1 MSDAAR
7 LQRNLA
13 AAALDLFDRH
23 VAEMQDAFAGADFDA
38 GYYTKHRARFAETL
52 ALIPPGH
59 AQSRAL
65 EIGATAFLQ
74 IALHAVFGHGEVM
87 GTESS
92 TLIEHKR
99 YRKKIAVAGIEASNL
114 TVSIDIENDIFPF
127 PDASFDLVL
136 CCEVIEHLDVDP
148 MFMLAE
154 LNRICRPDG
163 VLLLT
168 TPNCCS
174 ARNLW
179 KIAHGW
185 RPHFFMHYM
194 RDRSPYRHNFEYD
207 IHGLSLLLRAAG
219 FSIEHLAT
227 RDVFEPTLPEAAEFI
242 ARNNLPAEF
251 RGDDIFILAR
261 RTGEVSDR
269 WPEGMYV

>member
-1 MSDAAR
+1 MTNAS
-7 LQRNLA
+7 NLA

-23 VAEMQDAFAGADFDA
+23 VAEMAAQFAGGDFDA
-38 GYYTKHRARFAETL
+38 SYYTKHRARFARTL
-52 ALIPPGH
+52 PLIPPGD
-59 AQSRAL
+59 AGSRAL

-74 IALHAVFGHGEVM
+74 VALRAVFGHAEVM

-99 YRKKIAVAGIEASNL
+99 WHKPIDVAGIHARNL
-114 TVSIDIENDIFPF
+114 TISIDIENDIFPF

-136 CCEVIEHLDVDP
+136 CCEVIEHLDIDP

-154 LNRICRPDG
+154 INRICRPGG

-185 RPHFFMHYM
+185 RPHFFMQYM

-207 IHGLSLLLRAAG
+207 IHGLALLLRSAG
-219 FSIEHLAT
+219 FTIEHLAT
-227 RDVFEPTLPEAAEFI
+227 HDVFEPTLPEAAAFI
-242 ARNNLPAEF
+242 AHNNLPAEF
-251 RGDDIFILAR
+251 RGDDIFVLAR
-261 RTGEVSDR
+261 RGAEVSDR

>member
-1 MSDAAR
+1 MNDPAHM
-7 LQRNLA
+7 QRNLA

-23 VAEMQDAFAGADFDA
+23 VAEMAASFAGGDFDA
-38 GYYTKHRARFAETL
+38 SYYTKHRARFAQTL
-52 ALIPPGH
+52 ALVPPGNSG
-59 AQSRAL
+59 SRAL

-74 IALHAVFGHGEVM
+74 IALRSVFGHGAVM

-99 YRKKIAVAGIEASNL
+99 YHKQIDIAGIQASNL
-114 TVSIDIENDIFPF
+114 TVSIDIESDIFPF
-127 PDASFDLVL
+127 PDASLDLVL

-154 LNRICRPDG
+154 INRICRPDG

-185 RPHFFMHYM
+185 RPHFFMQYM

-207 IHGLSLLLRAAG
+207 IHGLVQLLTCAG
-219 FSIEHLAT
+219 FAIEHLAT
-227 RDVFEPTLPEAAEFI
+227 HDVFEPTLPEAAAFI
-242 ARNNLPAEF
+242 ARNALPAEF
-251 RGDDIFILAR
+251 RGDDIFVLAR
-261 RTGEVSDR
+261 RCGDVTDR